1 MWSRYISRLGLLAVI
16 LASPCLAIPCAAQE
30 FRYRGTCDASAAVAL
45 GKDHFV
51 VGDDEVDTLF
61 VYRRGAPDPVNKVD
75 LAAFLGNRSQDGA
88 VREADIEGAARIG
101 DRIYWIAS
109 HGRNS
114 SGKVRE
120 TRRRFFATDIVET
133 ASGPS
138 VKPAVTPYTALL
150 DDIVAEGKKQ
160 DAAVAGNRPKLDFE
174 AASKRAAEDDGGFN
188 IEGLAA
194 SPGGQLLIGFRN
206 PLPGGHAIVLPM
218 TNPADVLKGTAATFG
233 KAMRIDLGQRG
244 IRSLE
249 HVGNEYLVVAGP
261 HDDGSNFTLYRWTGK
276 DGDAPTAVALDLGSL
291 RPEALFEILGTREIV
306 LLSDDGSEKV
316 DGRDCKDKSTPP
328 GKKSFRA
335 LTFTLP

>member
-16 LASPCLAIPCAAQE
+16 LASPCAAQE

-45 GKDHFV
+45 GTDHFV

-120 TRRRFFATDIVET
+120 TRRRFFATDIVKT

-138 VKPAVTPYTALL
+138 VKPAAAPYTALL
-150 DDIVAEGKKQ
+150 DDIVAEGKRQ
-160 DAAVAGNRPKLDFE
+160 DGNRPKLDFE
-174 AASKRAAEDDGGFN
+174 AASKLAPEEDGGFN

-194 SPGGQLLIGFRN
+194 SSGGQLLIGFRN

-249 HVGNEYLVVAGP
+249 HVANEYLIVAGP

-276 DGDAPTAVALDLGSL
+276 DGDAPTPVALGLGSL
-291 RPEALFEILGTREIV
+291 RPEALFEIPGTREIV